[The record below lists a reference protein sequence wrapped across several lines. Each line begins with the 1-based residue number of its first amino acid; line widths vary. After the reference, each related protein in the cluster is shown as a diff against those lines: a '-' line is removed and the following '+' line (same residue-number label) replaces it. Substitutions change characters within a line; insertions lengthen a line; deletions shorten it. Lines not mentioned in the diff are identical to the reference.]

1 MALVVN
7 SNISSLNAQRQLL
20 QSGADLDK
28 ASSRLAS
35 GLRINSA
42 ADDAAGLAISNRQTS
57 QIRGLDQAI
66 RNANDGISLI
76 QTAEGALQESGNIL
90 QRMRELAVQSS
101 NGIYTDTDRA
111 TLDAEVQQLVEEL
124 DRIAETTSFNGQNL
138 LDGSLDNVDL
148 QVGAEAGQ
156 TISFSIDAT
165 DTSSLGLGSTSAD
178 VSGDR
183 ITSDATTNIDDG
195 AVEIN
200 GQGLSGVSNLNGA
213 GAADTQLQDVIDDIN
228 TNISGVSATGFNVVE
243 AETIGTGV
251 LATGESLTITL
262 AAVDNG
268 ADTTFTVSA
277 GDSSTLDELV
287 SEINEQTGGAVAA
300 SIDDSGKLVLSNDT
314 GGAITIAAT
323 GGAADLA
330 TITGIADTG
339 SDNTETF
346 QGQIA
351 LSADDGSDITITK
364 GGTGTDA
371 DLAALGF
378 SEVQGAGQ
386 VLGGAVDSASQDDG
400 LSANEL
406 TINGVTIAATAGAD
420 GESSLTE
427 VVSNINDVSDET
439 GVTASVVAEQSF
451 SADVSQTLVELE
463 GAAGPDVAA
472 LNGNDIVING
482 VTVGITATTAEEVAS
497 SINIE
502 SANTGVTAQID
513 EGGNLSLLSESPI
526 TLADGSAAI
535 TALDTAGGDFAV
547 GTTLAAAASAST
559 TGSISING
567 FDITGIDL
575 STLDTAVDDINAAT
589 ASTGVTASID
599 DNGEFQ
605 LSANSTINVELG
617 STDGVTTALALGIAT
632 STGGFVTDAND
643 GLVASDTNSDGLNNK
658 LVINPRIELDSAN
671 DQSISVEVTAEGA
684 TATGLK
690 NQNTDLSSSVTGSA
704 LSNISVA
711 TQAGAQSAIDS
722 IDTAIESISDT
733 RSQLGAINN
742 RLDFTVSN
750 LGNISE
756 KTSAA
761 RSQIVDAD
769 FAAESASL
777 SRSQV
782 LQQASQAMLAQAN
795 ARPQQVLSL
804 LQ

>member
-148 QVGAEAGQ
+148 QVGSEAGQ

-165 DTSSLGLGSTSAD
+165 DTSTLGLGSTSAD

-183 ITSDATTNIDDG
+183 ITDVATTNIADG

-200 GQGLSGVSNLNGA
+200 GQGLSGVANLNGT
-213 GAADTQLQDVIDDIN
+213 GATDTQLQDVIDDIN
-228 TNISGVSATGFNVVE
+228 TNITGVSATGFNVVE
-243 AETIGTGV
+243 ADTIGTGV

-262 AAVDNG
+262 AATDNG
-268 ADTTFTVSA
+268 ADTAFTVSA
-277 GDSSTLDELV
+277 GDSSNLDELV
-287 SEINEQTGGAVAA
+287 SEINQQTGGAVEA

-314 GGAITIAAT
+314 GGAITIAAA

-364 GGTGTDA
+364 GATGTDA

-386 VLGGAVDSASQDDG
+386 VLGAAVDSANQDDG

-406 TINGVTIAATAGAD
+406 TINGVAIAATDGAAD
-420 GESSLTE
+420 ASSLTE

-451 SADVSQTLVELE
+451 SADVSQELVELRATT
-463 GAAGPDVAA
+463 GPTAATAAATINGTAIDFSGDLTAEDVAA
-472 LNGNDIVING
+472 
-482 VTVGITATTAEEVAS
+482 
-497 SINIE
+497 SINAL
-502 SANTGVTAQID
+502 STTTGVTASIGD
-513 EGGNLSLLSESPI
+513 DGTLALLSESPV
-526 TLADGSAAI
+526 TLAGVANLGTGIADGNVAK
-535 TALDTAGGDFAV
+535 
-547 GTTLAAAASAST
+547 AAASDLDAAT
-559 TGSISING
+559 TAAGGSISING
-567 FDITGIDL
+567 FEVEDIDL
-575 STLDTAVDDINAAT
+575 SSLDTAVSGINAAT

-605 LSANSTINVELG
+605 LSSSSTINIELG
-617 STDGVTTALALGIAT
+617 GTNGVTTALALGIAT
-632 STGGFVTDAND
+632 STGGFTTDAND
-643 GLVASDTNSDGLNNK
+643 GLVADDTNADGFNNS

-690 NQNTDLSSSVTGSA
+690 NQNTDLSSTVTGSA

-711 TQAGAQSAIDS
+711 TAASAQSAIES

-756 KTSAA
+756 RTSAA

-777 SRSQV
+777 SRAQV